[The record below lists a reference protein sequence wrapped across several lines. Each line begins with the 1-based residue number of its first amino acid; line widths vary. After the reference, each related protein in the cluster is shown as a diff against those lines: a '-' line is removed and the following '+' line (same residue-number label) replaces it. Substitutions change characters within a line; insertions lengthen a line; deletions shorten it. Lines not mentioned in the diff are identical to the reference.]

1 MPNPFPACKVSLTF
15 HIASVQYQE
24 LARHLR
30 HMQLIFHGKLLHFFF
45 SFPKVVLTGEDII
58 FTIGQ
63 TDSNDGSGSG
73 AEEGIQVISA
83 KSIVTDIADVSRV
96 CVIPL
101 IFPEELSLCQPCS
114 YLFTTSQ

>member
-1 MPNPFPACKVSLTF
+1 
-15 HIASVQYQE
+15 
-24 LARHLR
+24 
-30 HMQLIFHGKLLHFFF
+30 
-45 SFPKVVLTGEDII
+45 LTGEDII

-101 IFPEELSLCQPCS
+101 IFSEDSINILGGTVSLSALFLFIYNVAMISSLIQRGDTPDTAYPVLSHIHFHPCTFAS
-114 YLFTTSQ
+114 CFASICHRF